1 MITVNVGRKNSRGCM
16 YAHILVWLYELDQAN
31 KEQRKIISFHREWP
45 GMETPVCSPG
55 KRVDQY
61 EWDTVSFASENA
73 LLFEHISHVL
83 GFPRILYQESAS
95 KFT

>member
-1 MITVNVGRKNSRGCM
+1 MTLFPRN
-16 YAHILVWLYELDQAN
+16 DQ
-31 KEQRKIISFHREWP
+31 
-45 GMETPVCSPG
+45 VCKSSVSLG

-61 EWDTVSFASENA
+61 EWTTASSTSENA
-73 LLFEHISHVL
+73 LLFERISHVL